1 MDKVTLLRDFCQ
13 TMGLPFA
20 HTVTAWAIIAT
31 PALCSS
37 EESISPTVTTVVK
50 EVRQVTDGDGPQYV
64 AYLYDGEDERT
75 LPIWISPS
83 QAFSIASVLSD
94 TPFPRPLTHD
104 LMTAFLRETGTD
116 LERIVVDTLRPLN
129 DDRPGGTYFATL
141 TLRSATGTQVELD
154 ARPSDAMALAVRL
167 GLEVQVSRA
176 IMDRNGLIDGS
187 PTTPKPAEKDPYY

>member
-94 TPFPRPLTHD
+94 PPFRAH
-104 LMTAFLRETGTD
+104 
-116 LERIVVDTLRPLN
+116 
-129 DDRPGGTYFATL
+129 
-141 TLRSATGTQVELD
+141 
-154 ARPSDAMALAVRL
+154 
-167 GLEVQVSRA
+167 SR
-176 IMDRNGLIDGS
+176 
-187 PTTPKPAEKDPYY
+187 TT